1 MIGKPLREYRF
12 SLRARAT
19 SWYVGLLA
27 VALVVFSIGI
37 YVCIRAYLNESMQRT
52 LSGTAHTIANDFLA
66 KLPTKGDAWVLGEI
80 RESYEASPNDHY
92 IRLSAGSDVLYQTA
106 DMRDPSIQIGEIPLP
121 RLSGEGAFHRETI
134 QGRDVMIYS
143 LPFQATDGRLI
154 EVEAGTSLFPMQQ
167 TLHSLTKILTVAT
180 VLILILATIGGY
192 LLMTQP
198 LRPLVVLT
206 GKAADIGRKKLGE
219 RLPVIP
225 TGDELERLTH
235 SLNGMIDRLEDAL
248 NHNHRF
254 SADAS
259 HELRTPLTIMRGELE
274 EMLRIEELPPQAVE
288 NLVSTLEE
296 IDRMSRIV
304 NSLMTITRLDAGGER
319 MTMQVL
325 DLSELVRTTMDHMRL
340 LAEEKGLPLNCEC
353 EREIYVY
360 ADPMR
365 IKQVLVNLIDN
376 AIKVYPAGR
385 GLSGVFLTG
394 ANARTSRHRGLCLRL
409 KCLSEDRRSGHW
421 NCAGSTTACL
431 RPLLSRGLCAQ
442 PRRRRSRPR
451 SRHRQGHRHSPRWVR
466 VHHQHPRS
474 GINRTRATSTCEIFR
489 ARPQRGARPGP
500 EAVSISTDLKF
511 NQRHTRMLMA
521 TPACLTQPPS
531 SG

>member
-1 MIGKPLREYRF
+1 MIRKPPREYRF

-27 VALVVFSIGI
+27 MALVVFSVGI
-37 YVCIRAYLNESMQRT
+37 YVCIRTYLKESLQRA
-52 LSGTAHTIANDFLA
+52 LSGTAHTISDDFLA
-66 KLPTKGDAWVLGEI
+66 KLPTKGDAWVLGEV

-92 IRLSAGSDVLYQTA
+92 IRLSAGDSVLYQTA
-106 DMRDPSIQIGEIPLP
+106 DMHDPSIQIGEIALP
-121 RLSGEGAFHRETI
+121 RPSAESAFHRETI

-143 LPFQATDGRLI
+143 LPFHAADGRLI
-154 EVEAGTSLFPMQQ
+154 EVEAGTSLFAMQQ
-167 TLHSLTKILTVAT
+167 TLHSLTKILAVAT
-180 VLILILATIGGY
+180 ILILILATIGGY

-198 LRPLVVLT
+198 LRPLVALT

-376 AIKVYPAGR
+376 AIKYTQPGEDFPESGLPEPTRGR
-385 GLSGVFLTG
+385 VDIAVFASGLS
-394 ANARTSRHRGLCLRL
+394 
-409 KCLSEDRRSGHW
+409 
-421 NCAGSTTACL
+421 ACL
-431 RPLLSRGLCAQ
+431 KIADQGIGIAPEVLPHVFDRFYRADFA
-442 PRRRRSRPR
+442 RSRDAGGVGLGLAIVKAIVTAHDGSVSITSTLDQGSSVLVQLPLVKSPEPVHKEEPVPVRKR
-451 SRHRQGHRHSPRWVR
+451 SRYQ
-466 VHHQHPRS
+466 
-474 GINRTRATSTCEIFR
+474 
-489 ARPQRGARPGP
+489 
-500 EAVSISTDLKF
+500 
-511 NQRHTRMLMA
+511 
-521 TPACLTQPPS
+521 LT
-531 SG
+531 

>member
-1 MIGKPLREYRF
+1 MYSHL
-12 SLRARAT
+12 
-19 SWYVGLLA
+19 
-27 VALVVFSIGI
+27 
-37 YVCIRAYLNESMQRT
+37 LNESLHRA
-52 LSGTAHTIANDFLA
+52 LSGTAHTISDDFLA

-92 IRLSAGSDVLYQTA
+92 IRLSVGDRVLYQTA
-106 DMRDPSIQIGEIPLP
+106 DMRDPSIQVSEITFPQP
-121 RLSGEGAFHRETI
+121 YGEGTFHRQAI
-134 QGRDVMIYS
+134 HGRDVMVYS

-154 EVEAGTSLFPMQQ
+154 EVEAGTSLFSMQQ
-167 TLHSLTKILTVAT
+167 TLHSLTKILTIAT
-180 VLILILATIGGY
+180 ILILTLATIGGY

-206 GKAADIGRKKLGE
+206 SKAADIGRKRLGE

-376 AIKVYPAGR
+376 AIKYTQPGEDFRESSLQGSACGRVDIAVFASDSRACLKIADQGFGIAPEVLPHIFDRFYRADFARSRDAGGV
-385 GLSGVFLTG
+385 GLGLAIVKAIVTAHDGSVSI
-394 ANARTSRHRGLCLRL
+394 TSTL
-409 KCLSEDRRSGHW
+409 DQ
-421 NCAGSTTACL
+421 GSTVL
-431 RPLLSRGLCAQ
+431 VQLPLVKSPEPVHKEGPVPARKQSQYQ
-442 PRRRRSRPR
+442 P
-451 SRHRQGHRHSPRWVR
+451 
-466 VHHQHPRS
+466 
-474 GINRTRATSTCEIFR
+474 T
-489 ARPQRGARPGP
+489 
-500 EAVSISTDLKF
+500 
-511 NQRHTRMLMA
+511 
-521 TPACLTQPPS
+521 
-531 SG
+531 

>member
-1 MIGKPLREYRF
+1 MIRKPLREYRF
-12 SLRARAT
+12 SLRARTT

-27 VALVVFSIGI
+27 VALLVFSVGI
-37 YVCIRAYLNESMQRT
+37 YVCIRTYLNESLQRA

-92 IRLSAGSDVLYQTA
+92 IRLSASNGVLYQTD
-106 DMRDPSIQIGEIPLP
+106 DMRDPSIQIGEIALPL
-121 RLSGEGAFHRETI
+121 LSTEGAFHRQTI

-154 EVEAGTSLFPMQQ
+154 EVEAGTSLFSMQQ

-180 VLILILATIGGY
+180 ILILILATIGGY

-235 SLNGMIDRLEDAL
+235 SLNGMIDRLEDAV

-319 MTMQVL
+319 MAMQVL

-340 LAEEKGLPLNCEC
+340 LAEEKGLPLNCAC
-353 EREIYVY
+353 ERDVYVY

-376 AIKVYPAGR
+376 AIKYTQPGEDFQESSLQESTRGRVDIAVFASGSSAWLKIADQGIGIAPEVLPNVFDRFYRADFARSRDAGGV
-385 GLSGVFLTG
+385 GLGLAIVKAIVVAHDGSVSI
-394 ANARTSRHRGLCLRL
+394 TSTP
-409 KCLSEDRRSGHW
+409 DQ
-421 NCAGSTTACL
+421 GSTVL
-431 RPLLSRGLCAQ
+431 VQLPLVKPPEPAIKEE
-442 PRRRRSRPR
+442 PFP
-451 SRHRQGHRHSPRWVR
+451 VR
-466 VHHQHPRS
+466 KQS
-474 GINRTRATSTCEIFR
+474 QFQTT
-489 ARPQRGARPGP
+489 
-500 EAVSISTDLKF
+500 
-511 NQRHTRMLMA
+511 
-521 TPACLTQPPS
+521 
-531 SG
+531 

>member
-1 MIGKPLREYRF
+1 MIRKPLREYRF

-27 VALVVFSIGI
+27 MALVVFSVGI
-37 YVCIRAYLNESMQRT
+37 YVCIRTYLNESLQRA
-52 LSGTAHTIANDFLA
+52 LGGTAHTISDDFLA

-92 IRLSAGSDVLYQTA
+92 IRLSVGDSVLYQTA
-106 DMRDPSIQIGEIPLP
+106 DMRDPSIQIGEITLP
-121 RLSGEGAFHRETI
+121 RPSAEGSFLRETI

-143 LPFQATDGRLI
+143 LPFHAADGRLI
-154 EVEAGTSLFPMQQ
+154 EVEAGTSLFAMQQ

-180 VLILILATIGGY
+180 ILILILATIGGY

-198 LRPLVVLT
+198 LRPLVALT

-376 AIKVYPAGR
+376 AIKYTQPGEDFPESCLPVPTRGRVDIAVFASGSNACLKIADQGIGIAREVLPHVFDRFYRADFARSRDAGGV
-385 GLSGVFLTG
+385 GLGLAIVKAIVTAHDGSVSI
-394 ANARTSRHRGLCLRL
+394 TSTL
-409 KCLSEDRRSGHW
+409 DQ
-421 NCAGSTTACL
+421 GSTVL
-431 RPLLSRGLCAQ
+431 VQLPLVKSPEPVHKEEPVPVRKQSRYQ
-442 PRRRRSRPR
+442 P
-451 SRHRQGHRHSPRWVR
+451 
-466 VHHQHPRS
+466 
-474 GINRTRATSTCEIFR
+474 T
-489 ARPQRGARPGP
+489 
-500 EAVSISTDLKF
+500 
-511 NQRHTRMLMA
+511 
-521 TPACLTQPPS
+521 
-531 SG
+531 